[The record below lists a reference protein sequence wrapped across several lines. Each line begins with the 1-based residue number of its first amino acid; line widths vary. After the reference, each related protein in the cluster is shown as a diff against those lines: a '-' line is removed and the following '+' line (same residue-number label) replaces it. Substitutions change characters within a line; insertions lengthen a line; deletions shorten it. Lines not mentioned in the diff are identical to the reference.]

1 MLVSDI
7 DSFDNEEDRNE
18 LRLFEPRPCAIFFSL
33 RRIKAQRLE
42 LIDFNAEFIR
52 LGIDDKV
59 LFWSNY
65 PELLYSPSKGNFY
78 KYSLNAKKDENT
90 GRLTY
95 YVQVAYRVFHYEDSF
110 TMNVFSYHV
119 NGRTFKKPNILAL
132 EIMNKK
138 IVPRN
143 MYVFPRDLNSNNFK
157 GDNIAIATRAE
168 YKEIRDALANYNG
181 VLKLTI
187 QGDDKFKVYFR
198 EKGLK
203 RSRVFFDENEAKD
216 FLREKKLQCYKLLS
230 SFHIS
235 T

>member
-33 RRIKAQRLE
+33 KRIKVQRLE
-42 LIDFNAEFIR
+42 AIDFNNELTK

-78 KYSLNAKKDENT
+78 KYSLNAKKDEHT

-110 TMNVFSYHV
+110 TMNLFSYNV
-119 NGRTFKKPNILAL
+119 NGRTFKKPNILAW

-143 MYVFPRDLNSNNFK
+143 MYVFPRDLNTNNFK

-168 YKEIRDALANYNG
+168 YKDIRDALANYTG

-203 RSRVFFDENEAKD
+203 RSRVFFDESEAKD

>member
-1 MLVSDI
+1 
-7 DSFDNEEDRNE
+7 
-18 LRLFEPRPCAIFFSL
+18 
-33 RRIKAQRLE
+33 
-42 LIDFNAEFIR
+42 
-52 LGIDDKV
+52 
-59 LFWSNY
+59 
-65 PELLYSPSKGNFY
+65 
-78 KYSLNAKKDENT
+78 
-90 GRLTY
+90 
-95 YVQVAYRVFHYEDSF
+95 
-110 TMNVFSYHV
+110 
-119 NGRTFKKPNILAL
+119 
-132 EIMNKK
+132 MNKK

-143 MYVFPRDLNSNNFK
+143 MYVFPRDLNANNFK

-168 YKEIRDALANYNG
+168 YKEIRDALANYTG

-216 FLREKKLQCYKLLS
+216 FLRKKKFKCYKILS